1 MKERIFSNMG
11 CFVLICLLFVIFVI
25 IKVVWVRHFDS
36 DIESFSKE
44 KTDILQFY
52 CNVSKKESHPC
63 NGMKLYLPMLV

>member
-52 CNVSKKESHPC
+52 
-63 NGMKLYLPMLV
+63 